1 MRSGNNDVRT
11 TFARGMTLRR
21 PALLASLTTTA
32 AVAMLAV
39 AAPASAINSY
49 NAQPA
54 PERTEVGA
62 LVVQSD
68 RDNDPS
74 TPDAVRWSCSGTM
87 IAPDVFLTAAHCI
100 DDRPPGTRFYVSL
113 AQDVQAD
120 IDASYAQG
128 GTPEQIAMR
137 VGVEGTGYFDPIYPG
152 NQADAHDVAVVK
164 FSPAQAADLARRWT
178 FTPATLP
185 TADRLSA
192 LSPTQLDAAAWQVM
206 GYGTEEAVNGPG
218 GQTHPGG
225 GVRMKAPLAFNAI
238 NPTWVRLGMNESRD
252 VGGAC
257 YGDSGGPNFVTLD
270 GKLIL
275 AGTTITGDTPCYA
288 TNVAYRM
295 DTPSARAFLAQ
306 FVTLP

>member
-1 MRSGNNDVRT
+1 M
-11 TFARGMTLRR
+11 RR

-32 AVAMLAV
+32 AVAMLTV

-68 RDNDPS
+68 RDNNPA
-74 TPDAVRWSCSGTM
+74 TPDTVRWSCSGTM

-100 DDRPPGTRFYVSL
+100 DNRPAGTKFYVSL
-113 AQDVQAD
+113 AQNVQAD
-120 IDASYAQG
+120 IDASYAMG
-128 GTPEQIAMR
+128 GTPEEIALR
-137 VGVEGTGYFDPIYPG
+137 VGVPGTGYFDPIYPG
-152 NQADAHDVAVVK
+152 NQADAHDIAVVR
-164 FSPAQAADLARRWT
+164 FTSEQAADLASRWT
-178 FTPATLP
+178 FVPATLP
-185 TADRLSA
+185 AAGQLST
-192 LSPTQLDAAAWQVM
+192 LSPRALDAAAWQVM
-206 GYGTEEAVNGPG
+206 GYGTQEAVNGPG

-225 GVRMKAPLAFNAI
+225 GVRMKAPLDFEAI

-252 VGGAC
+252 LGGAC

-270 GKLIL
+270 NKLIL

-295 DTPSARAFLAQ
+295 DTASARSFLAS